1 MKKMVQ
7 FVLITFCTLGL
18 QGQTLSDAN
27 KIRMNVPT
35 VYDFTVKDINGN
47 DVKLKDFRGK
57 KMIIVNTASECGL
70 TPQYADLQ
78 KLYST
83 YKDKGLVV
91 IGFPSNDF
99 GRQEPGSNAEIAQF
113 CSKNYGV
120 TFPMMEKISVT
131 GTEIHPLYEFLT
143 NLKQNRVN
151 GEPIE
156 WNFQK
161 FLIDENGVV
170 VRSVSPKQS
179 VLSDEIT
186 AWVEGKK

>member
-1 MKKMVQ
+1 MNKIVQ
-7 FVLITFCTLGL
+7 FVLVAVCSLGL

-35 VYDFTVKDINGN
+35 VYEFTVKDINGN
-47 DVKLKDFRGK
+47 DVRLKDFSGK
-57 KMIIVNTASECGL
+57 KLIIVNTASECGL

-99 GRQEPGSNAEIAQF
+99 GRQEPGSNAEIATF

-131 GTEIHPLYEFLT
+131 GNGIHPLYEFLT
-143 NLKQNRVN
+143 NLKKNGVN
-151 GEPIE
+151 GSPIE

-179 VLSDEIT
+179 VLSDEVT
-186 AWVEGKK
+186 AWVEGRK